1 MARRRDFFGPQGGFT
16 PKAVVAPPPP
26 RPNFFGIGVVS
37 PERRNNKRQ
46 EGFDA
51 MNNENESILQVP
63 ISDEAKAAL
72 QERAAAN
79 GRAMGREAQQIL
91 NKTLLKNPKAA

>member
-1 MARRRDFFGPQGGFT
+1 
-16 PKAVVAPPPP
+16 
-26 RPNFFGIGVVS
+26 
-37 PERRNNKRQ
+37 
-46 EGFDA
+46 
-51 MNNENESILQVP
+51 MNDEKNESILQVP